1 MAVLSTAAVDI
12 NHCLG
17 ICERCVGGS
26 LEPEGDSG
34 IERAVLP
41 QACGR
46 RTDGVAAGNDR
57 DSAGLACEACSR
69 LRRTRRGLHQRS
81 LHADCVQRLSL

>member
-12 NHCLG
+12 NHCLAFVG
-17 ICERCVGGS
+17 RWMGGS

-41 QACGR
+41 QACGG
-46 RTDGVAAGNDR
+46 RTDGGAAGNDR
-57 DSAGLACEACSR
+57 AGAGLACEACSR
-69 LRRTRRGLHQRS
+69 LCRTRCGLHQHS
-81 LHADCVQRLSL
+81 LRADRVQRLIL